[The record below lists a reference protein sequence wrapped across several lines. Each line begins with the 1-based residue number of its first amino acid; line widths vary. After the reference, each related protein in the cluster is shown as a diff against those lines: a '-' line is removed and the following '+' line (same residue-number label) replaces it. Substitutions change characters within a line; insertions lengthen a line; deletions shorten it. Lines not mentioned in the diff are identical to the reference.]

1 MLNYCPSS
9 ASDNLRLSALTK
21 QHRKG
26 FDIMEPKDE
35 FVQMCLLFAAAIL
48 RYYGAEVDSALKTQ
62 KTSV

>member
-1 MLNYCPSS
+1 M
-9 ASDNLRLSALTK
+9 K
-21 QHRKG
+21 
-26 FDIMEPKDE
+26 PKDE